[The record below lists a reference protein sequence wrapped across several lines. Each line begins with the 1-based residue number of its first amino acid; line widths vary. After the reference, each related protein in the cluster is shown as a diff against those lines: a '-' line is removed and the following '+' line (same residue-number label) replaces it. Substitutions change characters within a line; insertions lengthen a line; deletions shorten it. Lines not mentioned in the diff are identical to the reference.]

1 MYPIVINILFLRSYM
16 KNIVSRFFLT
26 LVFAIS
32 VLFFTGCATK
42 RGEVAL
48 QVPTSKVETAPS
60 NGKQVFINSVVDKRI
75 FEVKPP
81 QPSTPSL
88 DPSEAQD
95 DTIKARAVGR
105 KRNGYGMALGDI
117 LLNENQSVPSVIKT
131 SLKEALVDKG
141 YHVIENKTEIT
152 SQTYI
157 ADVKIIKFWSW
168 MNMGFWALTISC
180 EIQTDIEFKQE
191 GNPKTYSLHVKAADS
206 FQTGM
211 ESNYIEVMQKALK
224 EYSLQVKKEIQE

>member
-1 MYPIVINILFLRSYM
+1 M
-16 KNIVSRFFLT
+16 KKIVSRFFLT
-26 LVFAIS
+26 LAFATS
-32 VLFFTGCATK
+32 ALLFTGCATK

-48 QVPTSKVETAPS
+48 QVPASNVETAPS
-60 NGKQVFINSVVDKRI
+60 NGKHVYINSVVDKRI

-81 QPSTPSL
+81 EPSTPSL
-88 DPSEAQD
+88 DPSEAQND
-95 DTIKARAVGR
+95 AIKARAVGR

-117 LLNENQSVPSVIKT
+117 LLNENQSVSSVIKD
-131 SLKEALVDKG
+131 SLGEALTDKG
-141 YHVIENKTEIT
+141 YNVIKTKEQIT
-152 SQTYI
+152 PQTYI

-180 EIQTDIEFKQE
+180 EIETDIEFKQE
-191 GNPKTYSLHVKAADS
+191 GKPKTYNLHVKAADS

-224 EYSLQVKKEIQE
+224 EYVSQAKKEITE